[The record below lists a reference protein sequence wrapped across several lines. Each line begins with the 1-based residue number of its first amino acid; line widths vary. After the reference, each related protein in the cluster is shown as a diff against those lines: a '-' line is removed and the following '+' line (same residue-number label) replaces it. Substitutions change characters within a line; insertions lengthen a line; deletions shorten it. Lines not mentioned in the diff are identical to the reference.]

1 MFIIGAVCGMI
12 IEKVC
17 CMTENRA
24 YSQSTVKEVLI
35 QMNKKISLGVAVSI
49 AAIVAAFAVVITY
62 TAAIRVFDSRMSSV
76 TERQN
81 MYKVLSEIDMTV
93 RQNYYGDISENY
105 LQKNISQG
113 YVLGLDDPYSKYLS
127 ADEYQLNVNES
138 LGYTFGLGMDVDRS
152 TDGYILV
159 NVVYKGSPADKAGI
173 KAGDIIVS
181 VENKD
186 VLTVGYDK
194 AILMISEASPKVS
207 VVLSRGGKKS
217 AYELTRSKFE
227 TKSVVQRVTGES
239 IGVIKIYEFNAK
251 TPDQFNSAL
260 NKLRN
265 QNITGLIIDLR
276 DNASNNYQYACEIL
290 DTLLPAGKL
299 MSVTGKDGNSSIKYT
314 SDTQFID
321 LPMEVLIND
330 GTDGAAELFSAVMMN
345 YGAAESIGT
354 KTAGHDTVQ
363 ELFRLS
369 NGCAV
374 RVTTGRWS
382 DDLGGVISD
391 GKVVPQFEV
400 GLTSYQKANRYL
412 LSDESDPQLQTA
424 LDRIYSAIASRKEA
438 QEEEVT
444 PTDSTSTTAKASDKT
459 EKTTK
464 DTKASKTT
472 KKKKKG

>member
-1 MFIIGAVCGMI
+1 
-12 IEKVC
+12 
-17 CMTENRA
+17 
-24 YSQSTVKEVLI
+24 
-35 QMNKKISLGVAVSI
+35 MNKKISLGMAVSI

-81 MYKVLSEIDMTV
+81 MYEVLSEIDMTV
-93 RQNYYGDISENY
+93 RQNYCGDISENY
-105 LQKNISQG
+105 LQRNISQG
-113 YVLGLDDPYSKYLS
+113 YVLGLDDAYSAYLS
-127 ADEYQLNVNES
+127 ADEYQLAVNES

-152 TDGYILV
+152 TEGYILV

-173 KAGDIIVS
+173 KAGDTIVT
-181 VENKD
+181 VEGKD

-194 AILMISEASPKVS
+194 AISLIGQASPKVS
-207 VVLSRGGKKS
+207 VVTSRSGKKS

-227 TKSVVQRVTGES
+227 TKSVSHRITGES

-251 TPDQFNSAL
+251 TPEQFNSAL

-265 QNITGLIIDLR
+265 QNVTGLIIDLR
-276 DNASNNYQYACEIL
+276 DNGGNNYQYACEIL

-321 LPMEVLIND
+321 LPMEVLINE
-330 GTDGAAELFSAVMMN
+330 GTDGAAELFAAVMMN
-345 YGAAESIGT
+345 YGSAESIGT

-363 ELFRLS
+363 ELFQLS

-374 RVTTGRWS
+374 RITTGRWS
-382 DDLGGVISD
+382 DDLGEMISE
-391 GKVVPQFEV
+391 GRVVPQFEV
-400 GLTSYQKANRYL
+400 GLTTYQKTNRYL

-424 LDRIYSAIASRKEA
+424 LDRINATIAARKEA
-438 QEEEVT
+438 QAQEEVT
-444 PTDSTSTTAKASDKT
+444 PTDSTTAAAKKT
-459 EKTTK
+459 EKATTN
-464 DTKASKTT
+464 A
-472 KKKKKG
+472 KKG

>member
-1 MFIIGAVCGMI
+1 
-12 IEKVC
+12 
-17 CMTENRA
+17 
-24 YSQSTVKEVLI
+24 
-35 QMNKKISLGVAVSI
+35 MNKKISLGMAVSI

-81 MYKVLSEIDMTV
+81 MYQVLSEIDMTV
-93 RQNYYGDISENY
+93 RQNYYGEISENY

-113 YVLGLDDPYSKYLS
+113 YVLGLDDPYSGYLS
-127 ADEYQLNVNES
+127 ADEYQLAVNEG

-152 TDGYILV
+152 TEGYILV

-173 KAGDIIVS
+173 KAGDLIVS
-181 VENKD
+181 VEGKD

-194 AILMISEASPKVS
+194 AISLISEASPKVS
-207 VVLSRGGKKS
+207 VVLSRSGKKS
-217 AYELTRSKFE
+217 AFELTRSKFE
-227 TKSVVQRVTGES
+227 THSVVHRVTGES
-239 IGVIKIYEFNAK
+239 IGVIKLYEFNAK
-251 TPDQFNSAL
+251 TPEQFNSAL

-265 QNITGLIIDLR
+265 QNIAGLIIDLR
-276 DNASNNYQYACEIL
+276 DNGGDNYQYACQIL

-299 MSVTGKDGNSSIKYT
+299 MSVTDKEGNSSIRYT

-321 LPMEVLIND
+321 LPMEVLINE
-330 GTDGAAELFSAVMMN
+330 GTDGAAELFAAVMMN
-345 YGAAESIGT
+345 YGSAESIGS

-363 ELFRLS
+363 ELFQLS

-374 RVTTGRWS
+374 RITTGKWS
-382 DDLGGVISD
+382 DDLGDIISE

-424 LDRIYSAIASRKEA
+424 LDRIHSTIAARKEEM
-438 QEEEVT
+438 EEEVT
-444 PTDSTSTTAKASDKT
+444 PTDSTTTTAKTSDKT
-459 EKTTK
+459 EKSAKDSDKTSKTAKATTK
-464 DTKASKTT
+464 TQKS
-472 KKKKKG
+472 

>member
-1 MFIIGAVCGMI
+1 
-12 IEKVC
+12 
-17 CMTENRA
+17 
-24 YSQSTVKEVLI
+24 
-35 QMNKKISLGVAVSI
+35 
-49 AAIVAAFAVVITY
+49 
-62 TAAIRVFDSRMSSV
+62 
-76 TERQN
+76 
-81 MYKVLSEIDMTV
+81 
-93 RQNYYGDISENY
+93 
-105 LQKNISQG
+105 
-113 YVLGLDDPYSKYLS
+113 
-127 ADEYQLNVNES
+127 
-138 LGYTFGLGMDVDRS
+138 
-152 TDGYILV
+152 
-159 NVVYKGSPADKAGI
+159 
-173 KAGDIIVS
+173 
-181 VENKD
+181 
-186 VLTVGYDK
+186 
-194 AILMISEASPKVS
+194 
-207 VVLSRGGKKS
+207 
-217 AYELTRSKFE
+217 
-227 TKSVVQRVTGES
+227 
-239 IGVIKIYEFNAK
+239 
-251 TPDQFNSAL
+251 
-260 NKLRN
+260 
-265 QNITGLIIDLR
+265 
-276 DNASNNYQYACEIL
+276 
-290 DTLLPAGKL
+290 

-472 KKKKKG
+472 AKSKKG